1 MNGIK
6 ILRIQRKDTNLSQ
19 DLLEVYQSLKNNK
32 DMKIINCN
40 DLVDFV
46 MNNDFAFVYGAGIMY
61 ANDVEVREWIAGIVN
76 KDGKEIAEVED
87 LEEEGCGCEELSEEK
102 ENGCVIYKV
111 WNTNEEPL
119 YIAYYF

>member
-1 MNGIK
+1 
-6 ILRIQRKDTNLSQ
+6 
-19 DLLEVYQSLKNNK
+19 
-32 DMKIINCN
+32 MKMINCN